1 MSLLKILTYPDPR
14 LKEVSRPVSDFG
26 PRLKKLAEDML
37 ETMYDAHGIGLA
49 APQVG
54 VLDRFLVIDTR
65 PRDDKGRRYNYEEMT
80 ELEQQV
86 QQPLFIANPR
96 VIKGEGKQ
104 TFDEGCLSVP
114 GFYETV
120 ERFDVV
126 EVEGEDVSGKTF
138 RFKTDGLLAVCIQH
152 EMDHLDGQLFIDR
165 ISFLKSSR
173 IKNQIKKSGYP
184 KKEKEEETTKGE

>member
-14 LKEVSRPVSDFG
+14 LKEVSEPVVDFG
-26 PRLKKLAEDML
+26 PQLKKLAEDML

-54 VLDRFLVIDTR
+54 ILKRFLVIDTR
-65 PRDDKGRRYNYEEMT
+65 PRDEKGKRYNYDEMT
-80 ELEQQV
+80 ELEQKV
-86 QQPLFIANPR
+86 PQPLFIANPR
-96 VIKGEGKQ
+96 VVKGEGKQ

-126 EVEGEDVSGKTF
+126 EIEGEDVSGKTF
-138 RFKTDGLLAVCIQH
+138 RFKTDGLLAVCVQH

-184 KKEKEEETTKGE
+184 KKEKEEETSKRE